1 MAGLPDQRRIPRA
14 VAEHHSDGVVSEAY
28 LRDIHAWLHADVDPD
43 GPQQSTLRMIDE
55 LSARS
60 SSPLK
65 VSNLA
70 ETLGLSRPAMTLR
83 LNRLVAS
90 FAGLWCPQRG
100 ENGHA
105 IAGSQ
110 SKLDRIEEGRWV
122 EGETIGF
129 ACTGSGNE
137 IDLGAL
143 PITAT
148 ADIGRTTPIESKWVD
163 QGWRAEARTIEGKYN
178 RGVVATK
185 SILDLEHPS
194 FAIPAPLVALLLG

>member
-43 GPQQSTLRMIDE
+43 GPQQSTLRMIVRALTAEQQPTQRQQPGRDTRAVPTGDDTVPE
-55 LSARS
+55 
-60 SSPLK
+60 PL
-65 VSNLA
+65 A
-70 ETLGLSRPAMTLR
+70 SRDCGA
-83 LNRLVAS
+83 
-90 FAGLWCPQRG
+90 QRG

-105 IAGSQ
+105 ITGSQ

-148 ADIGRTTPIESKWVD
+148 ADIGGTTPIESKWVD

-178 RGVVATK
+178 RGVVTTK